1 MSEQTSGRGGEADRG
16 DVAAAGST
24 DEARSDGEGN
34 LTLEDDAHGTIDP
47 ADLAGTADAG
57 DEGVR

>member
-1 MSEQTSGRGGEADRG
+1 MSEQTSGRGGEND
-16 DVAAAGST
+16 DVTEAGST
-24 DEARSDGEGN
+24 DEAQGN
-34 LTLEDDAHGTIDP
+34 LTLEDDAHGTTDP